1 MPHEH
6 ARPHPS
12 SSLPRRRRPGGRLSL
27 STAASYVA
35 LGTGVS
41 RLTGL
46 LRIVALAW
54 ALGQTHL
61 ADAFNLANT
70 TPNMLYDIVLGG
82 VLSATFIPVFVD
94 QLSNR
99 TKEEAFTSIS
109 AVLSVSMV
117 VLVVTTVAALVL
129 APVFITGLTALDT
142 IIALPRSSTPSWPNA
157 PTPPRCCAGS

>member
-1 MPHEH
+1 MSRMSMETPPIE
-6 ARPHPS
+6 
-12 SSLPRRRRPGGRLSL
+12 LPPPVAGRGRLSL

-41 RLTGL
+41 RVTGL

-54 ALGQTHL
+54 ALGQTHV

-99 TKEEAFTSIS
+99 TKEEAFTLHFRRDLGVHGRPRGLHRGSPWS
-109 AVLSVSMV
+109 SLPSSS
-117 VLVVTTVAALVL
+117 
-129 APVFITGLTALDT
+129 TGLTALDT
-142 IIALPRSSTPSWPNA
+142 HVAHPSSST
-157 PTPPRCCAGS
+157 R

>member
-1 MPHEH
+1 MTMATP
-6 ARPHPS
+6 PPS
-12 SSLPRRRRPGGRLSL
+12 AAPGADRARLSL

-41 RLTGL
+41 RVTGL

-54 ALGQTHL
+54 ALGQSHL

-99 TKEEAFTSIS
+99 SKEEAFRSIS

-117 VLVVTTVAALVL
+117 VLVV
-129 APVFITGLTALDT
+129 PDRRSPWSS
-142 IIALPRSSTPSWPNA
+142 LPSSSTA
-157 PTPPRCCAGS
+157 

>member
-1 MPHEH
+1 M
-6 ARPHPS
+6 A
-12 SSLPRRRRPGGRLSL
+12 
-27 STAASYVA
+27 V
-35 LGTGVS
+35 GTGVS

-54 ALGQTHL
+54 ALGQSHL

-99 TKEEAFTSIS
+99 ERARRLPLHLGHPHGVGASCWWS
-109 AVLSVSMV
+109 
-117 VLVVTTVAALVL
+117 
-129 APVFITGLTALDT
+129 PPCWPWCW
-142 IIALPRSSTPSWPNA
+142 PRSSS
-157 PTPPRCCAGS
+157 PR